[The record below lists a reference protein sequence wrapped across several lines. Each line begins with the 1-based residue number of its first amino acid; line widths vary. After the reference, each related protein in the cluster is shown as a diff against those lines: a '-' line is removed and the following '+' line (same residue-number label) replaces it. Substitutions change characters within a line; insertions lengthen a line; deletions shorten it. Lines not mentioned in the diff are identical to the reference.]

1 MQLEVW
7 SEYFIGLKL
16 KMSIFIALS
25 ISPRAPS
32 GSLTHPALAFTKAE
46 KGKLTIFQ
54 RINGSHLQGKIHS
67 SE

>member
-7 SEYFIGLKL
+7 SEHSIGLKL

-25 ISPRAPS
+25 LSPRAPS
-32 GSLTHPALAFTKAE
+32 GSLTHPAPALMKAE
-46 KGKLTIFQ
+46 KGKLIIFQ
-54 RINGSHLQGKIHS
+54 RANGSCLQGKIYS

>member
-25 ISPRAPS
+25 ISQRAPS
-32 GSLTHPALAFTKAE
+32 GSLTRPAPVFMKAE

-54 RINGSHLQGKIHS
+54 RVNGSHLQGKIYS